1 MNVHMRDI
9 NGSMRQFPPFGR
21 GVMVIEAIVTVLKK
35 VGFNGFASIEQDRHP
50 GDYGIRE
57 TCREYLRIMREYI

>member
-9 NGSMRQFPPFGR
+9 DGVMRQFPAFGR
-21 GVMVIEAIVTVLKK
+21 GVMDIEAIVTALKK
-35 VGFNGFASIEQDRHP
+35 VGFNSFASIEQDQHP
-50 GDYGIRE
+50 GDPDIKD